1 MNRIA
6 CRLLFLPALLAP
18 FHGLSAQTTL
28 NPDISV
34 IPRFLVETNDAEP
47 ASDGTR
53 KFSQPD
59 FSFQE
64 LELVAGAYLNPYA
77 RADVVLAIAGPDLES
92 PELSL
97 EEVYATILRGLPL
110 DLNIRLGKYRI
121 EYGKLNMV
129 HPHVWSFVTQPL
141 SQSRFLG
148 EEGLNDLAVSVSI
161 LLPTGDVYSRLN
173 VDLLRG
179 GAFGETIGIEDT
191 TGGNPTYGGSARLMG
206 FFPLGDDGDLEIGV
220 SGLTGIHDPYYSR
233 RFWYVN
239 GDLKYKYRPDMY
251 TSLVIQGEFLYN
263 MRNAGQDADF
273 NQFGVVKKINSYG
286 LYGFIDYQF
295 LKIYSIGI
303 RYDLSQTP
311 YSTTD
316 KIHAGSVFLGYY
328 PVEETLG
335 FRLHYQH
342 TRSLE
347 PGVTEYV
354 NFIGLQA
361 VFSLG
366 PHKAHPF

>member
-1 MNRIA
+1 MNRIKG
-6 CRLLFLPALLAP
+6 RQLLLLAFLAP
-18 FHGLSAQTTL
+18 FHILNGQTTL
-28 NPDISV
+28 NPDISF

-47 ASDGTR
+47 GSDGTSR
-53 KFSQPD
+53 FSQPD

-110 DLNIRLGKYRI
+110 DLNIRFGKYRI
-121 EYGKLNMV
+121 EYGKLNVV
-129 HPHVWSFVTQPL
+129 HPHAWSFVTQPL
-141 SQSRFLG
+141 SQQRFLG
-148 EEGLNDLAVSVSI
+148 AEGLNDLAVSLSV
-161 LLPTGDVYSRLN
+161 LLPTGDVYTRLN

-179 GAFGETIGIEDT
+179 SAFGETIGIEDT
-191 TGGNPTYGGSARLMG
+191 TDGSPNYGGSARIMG
-206 FFPLGDDGDLEIGV
+206 FFTLDDNSDVEIGV
-220 SGLTGIHDPYYSR
+220 SGLTGIHDPYNSL
-233 RFWYVN
+233 RFWYLN
-239 GDLKYKYRPDMY
+239 GDLKYKYRPSTY
-251 TSLVIQGEFLYN
+251 TSLLLQGEFLYN
-263 MRNAGQDADF
+263 MRKAS
-273 NQFGVVKKINSYG
+273 QFGALKQVNSYG
-286 LYGFIDYQF
+286 FYAFLDYQF
-295 LKIYSIGI
+295 LKIYSVGV
-303 RYDLSQTP
+303 RYDLSETP

-316 KIHAGSVFLGYY
+316 KVHAGSIFFGYY

-347 PGVTEYV
+347 PGVKQSV

-361 VFSLG
+361 ILSLG